1 MDKISNFSQTLA
13 RFAPEEFVSYIT
25 NLILSAKVKF
35 KIVPG
40 RKTKL
45 GDFRVSNFNSKPT
58 ITVNGDLNSYSFLIT
73 ALHELA
79 HLNTFRKYGN
89 LVQAHGLEW
98 KNAYRELLEPV
109 LTSKL
114 LPIDIEKA
122 LWKSFI
128 KTKASSCS
136 DLTLSR
142 VLMKYDSKNDT
153 LHLENLPKNSTF
165 ALNGKFFLK
174 GNLRRTRYE
183 CIEVSS
189 RKRFLVHA
197 LANVFLISNSSGQ

>member
-1 MDKISNFSQTLA
+1 MDKISNFSQTLS
-13 RFAPEEFVSYIT
+13 RFTPKEFVPYLT
-25 NLILSAKVKF
+25 NLILNAKVKF

-45 GDFRVSNFNSKPT
+45 GDFRISNSKNKPT

-73 ALHELA
+73 ALHEIA

-98 KNAYRELLEPV
+98 KDAFRDLLKPV
-109 LTSKL
+109 LDSKL
-114 LPIDIEKA
+114 LPEDIEKA

-136 DLTLSR
+136 DLYLSR
-142 VLMKYDSKNDT
+142 VLSKYDIENDK
-153 LHLENLPKNSTF
+153 LQLENLAKNSTF
-165 ALNGKFFLK
+165 ALNGKIFSK
-174 GNLRRTRYE
+174 GNLRRTRFE
-183 CIEVSS
+183 CVEISTG
-189 RKRFLVHA
+189 KRFLVHA
-197 LANVFLISNSSGQ
+197 LANVLLISNNE

>member
-1 MDKISNFSQTLA
+1 MDKIANFSQTLS
-13 RFAPEEFVSYIT
+13 RFTPKEFVPYLT
-25 NLILSAKVKF
+25 NLILNAKVKF

-45 GDFRVSNFNSKPT
+45 GDFRVSNSKNKPT

-73 ALHELA
+73 ALHEIA

-98 KNAYRELLEPV
+98 KDAFRNLLKPV
-109 LTSKL
+109 LDSKL
-114 LPIDIEKA
+114 LPEDIEKA

-136 DLTLSR
+136 DLYLSR
-142 VLMKYDSKNDT
+142 VLKKYDIENDK
-153 LHLENLPKNSTF
+153 LQLENLAKNSTF
-165 ALNGKFFLK
+165 ALNGKLFSK
-174 GNLRRTRYE
+174 GNLRRTRFE
-183 CIEVSS
+183 CVEISTG
-189 RKRFLVHA
+189 KRFLVHA
-197 LANVFLISNSSGQ
+197 LANVLLISNNE